1 MRPGSPSDVTVPS
14 LRAQF
19 MIREID
25 ATGVVD
31 VPARELCRAVGM
43 DLAQLEDPVSMIP
56 LRQIG
61 NVYEE
66 AARRTGDDDLGLHVG
81 ERSGPAIVD
90 VVDYAF
96 ISRPTLAK
104 AYDDLRPL
112 IATLYPEAELTL
124 SVDGNVA
131 CFRYRLFDAR
141 EADSQ
146 RHRCESLLAGLVG
159 LVHRAIGRAEPLLGV
174 SFQHGK
180 PRNVG
185 EHQRI
190 FRGPLQFDWHSYE
203 LAFSAHWLSVPL
215 TTADPNLC
223 AVLDRH
229 LNDLLSRMP
238 TAPTARRFTHDVRRR
253 LAQVFRSGTVSLP
266 LLAKSLGVSERTL
279 QRRLHE
285 EGTSLHELMEGV
297 RSELSL
303 SLLRDS
309 DLSVAEVAQR
319 LGYASLAAFS
329 RAFRRWKGVS
339 PAAHR
344 RATRPVRPVST
355 A

>member
-1 MRPGSPSDVTVPS
+1 M
-14 LRAQF
+14 
-19 MIREID
+19 
-25 ATGVVD
+25 
-31 VPARELCRAVGM
+31 
-43 DLAQLEDPVSMIP
+43 LAS
-56 LRQIG
+56 
-61 NVYEE
+61 
-66 AARRTGDDDLGLHVG
+66 
-81 ERSGPAIVD
+81 
-90 VVDYAF
+90 
-96 ISRPTLAK
+96 
-104 AYDDLRPL
+104 
-112 IATLYPEAELTL
+112 
-124 SVDGNVA
+124 
-131 CFRYRLFDAR
+131 
-141 EADSQ
+141 
-146 RHRCESLLAGLVG
+146 LVG

-180 PRNVG
+180 PKSVA

-203 LAFSAHWLSVPL
+203 LTFSPHWLSVPL

-229 LNDLLSRMP
+229 LNDLLARMP
-238 TAPTARRFTHDVRRR
+238 TSKSFTHDVRRR
-253 LAQVFRSGTVSLP
+253 LAHVFRSGTVSLP
-266 LLAKSLGVSERTL
+266 MLAKSLGVSERTL

-285 EGTSLHELMEGV
+285 EGTSLQELMEGV

-344 RATRPVRPVST
+344 RATRPVPS